1 MTVKTIL
8 TALGTLA
15 VRLLQLAGELCVA
28 VVSVLVQAAW
38 AGADKS
44 DDSCSIREQAE
55 TDEYYSR
62 AAANH
67 YEDW

>member
-1 MTVKTIL
+1 VTLKTIL
-8 TALGTLA
+8 TASGTLA
-15 VRLLQLAGELCVA
+15 VRLLQLTMKLCVS
-28 VVSVLVQAAW
+28 VVSVLVQAAC

-44 DDSCSIREQAE
+44 DDSYSLREQAE